1 MARSNGRK
9 QIKIVSLLVL
19 LFTLVGCDCGC
30 DNGPVT
36 MKCYSGGT
44 GYAVRCAID
53 YGIPTYNLNNSKEMQ
68 DFVKLLRNL

>member
-1 MARSNGRK
+1 
-9 QIKIVSLLVL
+9 
-19 LFTLVGCDCGC
+19 
-30 DNGPVT
+30 